1 MKKNKKKKG
10 FTLVELLAVI
20 VILAIILVIAIPQIV
35 NTIKASRLGAIE
47 SSAKLIASNA
57 DEYYLAQQTLD
68 PNYTGSGVECS
79 DVSKLSND
87 YESCSITYNNG
98 KATVKL
104 KGAAGSKF
112 NNIKC
117 SGTKDNMSCQEKGAL
132 PGYSD
137 PVEYITN
144 LCNNTSGCNE
154 GTNTSGLVKI
164 THNDGAIVEYRYRG
178 GTSINNIATFNGED
192 KGWRVVGLFE
202 VDDGEG
208 NVEQRI
214 KLVRANALGNYS
226 WDSSASGVNSGYGI
240 NEWNQAD
247 LMNEL
252 NGDYLNATED
262 KSWYNG
268 TNNTQTATFTYT
280 TKLTA
285 DAQELIG
292 PAKWYL
298 GGFSSNG
305 ITRDAAWEAERSGV
319 TCQYLKSNPSEAGC
333 LMNGT
338 NDGVEREEYWIGKVG
353 LIYPSDF
360 GYASNSCSAMNRC
373 GSNTNNWMYN
383 YGWTISPYSSNAVR
397 AWYVSSRSVYY
408 NTACN
413 NSGVRP
419 SVYLVSDVQIKGS
432 GTTSD
437 PFEFAI

>member
-1 MKKNKKKKG
+1 MGVKYGIGHSKNYK
-10 FTLVELLAVI
+10 
-20 VILAIILVIAIPQIV
+20 
-35 NTIKASRLGAIE
+35 NCGAG
-47 SSAKLIASNA
+47 
-57 DEYYLAQQTLD
+57 
-68 PNYTGSGVECS
+68 PVRGV
-79 DVSKLSND
+79 V
-87 YESCSITYNNG
+87 
-98 KATVKL
+98 
-104 KGAAGSKF
+104 
-112 NNIKC
+112 
-117 SGTKDNMSCQEKGAL
+117 
-132 PGYSD
+132 
-137 PVEYITN
+137 
-144 LCNNTSGCNE
+144 
-154 GTNTSGLVKI
+154 
-164 THNDGAIVEYRYRG
+164 
-178 GTSINNIATFNGED
+178 
-192 KGWRVVGLFE
+192 RV
-202 VDDGEG
+202 
-208 NVEQRI
+208 
-214 KLVRANALGNYS
+214 NALGNYS

-252 NGDYLNATED
+252 NGDYLNATEN

-268 TNNTQTATFTYT
+268 SNNTQTATFTYT

-298 GGFSSNG
+298 GGFSPNG

-319 TCQYLKSNPSEAGC
+319 TCQDLKSNPSEAGC

-360 GYASNSCSAMNRC
+360 GYASNSCSAIISC
-373 GSNTNNWMYN
+373 GNNSQNWMYN